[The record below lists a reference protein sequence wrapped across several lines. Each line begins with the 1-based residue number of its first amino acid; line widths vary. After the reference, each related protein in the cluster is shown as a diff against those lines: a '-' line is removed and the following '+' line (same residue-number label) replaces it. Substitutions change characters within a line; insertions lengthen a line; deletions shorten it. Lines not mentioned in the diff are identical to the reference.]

1 MKEENA
7 PRIRDAHAGDYP
19 WVIFPRAGPGV
30 IADGKRSII
39 AMFEWTKAMRL
50 LAAAFP
56 EIVDTHK
63 AIVGLAY
70 LAAYVALDRVS
81 FIEPYAHFGITPWSP
96 DTGLSFVL
104 VLVFGLPVIP
114 LLFLGPFLA
123 GLANGHVLLPWSVEI
138 LSVTVIGG
146 GYSAALV
153 LWQRSGF
160 DPALSSMRDLV
171 ALMLVAAASAAF
183 VASSYVG
190 LTIAAGL
197 LAAKDFAAAA
207 LRYWV
212 GDVIGILVLA
222 PFALFALTRR
232 RILPMSIETALQC
245 AAVVCAL
252 VLVFGL
258 AEEREFQLFYVLFLP
273 IVWMAVRNGIEGVS
287 AGILVTQLGVI
298 LGAKFLPNEREEL
311 IAFQALMLVLAVT
324 GLIAGEL
331 VTERRRMESQ
341 LRLHQESLARL
352 TRLGSIGELAA
363 AVAHEVNQPLMAAGT
378 YARLV
383 SDMTISRNADAAEV
397 AEIAKKTVA
406 QVDRAAEVIRRLRA
420 LVRLDRSNRARFP
433 FERLVK
439 EAIELC
445 RPDLDRAN
453 ITAQF
458 RPSGNL
464 LPVMVDMLQI
474 EQVLVNLMR
483 NSIEAIGDS
492 GSPQGA
498 IRIEAKPVDREFIEI
513 RVVDSGPGFSR
524 EQIENGFLPLSSS
537 KADGL
542 GIGLPLCRSIV
553 EAHGGRMW
561 LDAIPRG
568 ASIHLTLP
576 IAMKSEHA

>member
-1 MKEENA
+1 
-7 PRIRDAHAGDYP
+7 
-19 WVIFPRAGPGV
+19 
-30 IADGKRSII
+30 
-39 AMFEWTKAMRL
+39 MFEWVHAMRL
-50 LAAAFP
+50 RATAFP
-56 EIVDTHK
+56 RIVDTHK

-70 LAAYVALDRVS
+70 LVVYVGLDRVS
-81 FIEPYAHFGITPWSP
+81 LIEPYAHSGITPWSP

-104 VLVFGLPVIP
+104 VLVFGLPMIP

-123 GLANGHVLLPWSVEI
+123 DLVNGHVLLPLSVET
-138 LSVTVIGG
+138 LSVALIGG

-153 LWQRSGF
+153 FLLRSSF
-160 DPALSSMRDLV
+160 DPALSSIRDLV

-190 LTIAAGL
+190 LTIAVGL
-197 LAAKDFAAAA
+197 FTAKDFVAAA

-232 RILPMSIETALQC
+232 RILPISMETALQC
-245 AAVVCAL
+245 AAIGCAL
-252 VLVFGL
+252 MLVFGI
-258 AEEREFQLFYVLFLP
+258 ADEREFQLFYLLFLP

-298 LGAKFLPNEREEL
+298 LGTRFLPSEREEL

-352 TRLGSIGELAA
+352 SRLGSIGEMAA

-378 YARLV
+378 YSRLV
-383 SDMTISRNADAAEV
+383 ADMTSSKNADAAQV
-397 AEIAKKTVA
+397 AEIAKKAAT

-420 LVRLDRSNRARFP
+420 LVRLDRSNRAPFP
-433 FERLVK
+433 LERLVK

-453 ITAQF
+453 VAARF
-458 RPSGNL
+458 RQSANL
-464 LPVMVDMLQI
+464 PLVMVDMLQI

-483 NSIEAIGDS
+483 NSIEAIDDS
-492 GSPQGA
+492 GRPKGS
-498 IRIEAKPVDREFIEI
+498 IWIEAKPADREFVEV
-513 RVVDSGPGFSR
+513 RVVDSGPGFPR
-524 EQIENGFLPLSSS
+524 ERIEHGFLPLSSS

-561 LDAIPRG
+561 FDAIPHG
-568 ASIHLTLP
+568 ASIRLTLP
-576 IAMKSEHA
+576 IAAKVEHA